1 MLANQNTFRGVAA
14 EVILRSVYE
23 TTHGVRNHFRASADA
38 PAIHPFSLISF
49 NECEENLYGT
59 RLAELVRRY
68 KSSGV
73 KEVWG
78 IDLMTFLE
86 LPEYMCELLVA
97 IGNEKEK
104 KD

>member
-1 MLANQNTFRGVAA
+1 MLANQNTFRGVDA